1 MKEQKKRFMH
11 KLSLNKRLA
20 LVTLLILIPMITLV
34 GYLLYLLNG
43 TNQAFGNVT
52 ESITYANNYSTEFR
66 ERMDY
71 SMYLAVIRGEP
82 VSMLE
87 EGRVTVNGV
96 KIVNPYSYIEEL
108 DQAFDIM
115 EEIAT
120 VSSNKNLAT
129 RMQRTLNSL
138 SRKVKEID
146 ENMDKSVNYD
156 ENLAILRGD
165 IYGLTEIIEG
175 GIQDYISAENAHF
188 SIIRDEMVEQCRTA
202 FQICFLIVV
211 AVSFF
216 AWMLSMMASRSVTRP
231 IRQLCDMAKL
241 LAKGDFSARTDTEAE
256 DEIAVLT
263 TSFNDMAGKIGNLV
277 ENIKTEQANLRMTET
292 KLMQAQINP
301 HFLYNALDTVNWM
314 AMKKGDT
321 EICDMVS
328 AISNLMRISIGNKQD
343 IFSIRQELKYVK
355 NYLYIQETRYRD
367 RFQVYFA
374 IDEKILDEKIPKLT
388 IQPLVEN
395 AIVHSVEVSKGK
407 TVLNINGYIEQ
418 GNVVIEIKD
427 DGVGMDRDTLLHLL
441 DPPEGEEKDIS
452 VAHTGLGMY
461 AVHQRLRYLYGE
473 EYGLT
478 ADSEPGNGTCIK
490 ICIPFTKGEEK
501 TWS

>member
-34 GYLLYLLNG
+34 GYLLYLLND

-241 LAKGDFSARTDTEAE
+241 LAKGDLIMWLAEAKQTEDVVSMVTWLSDFFRTTLSKGQDYITVEE
-256 DEIAVLT
+256 EKNHIDSYL
-263 TSFNDMAGKIGNLV
+263 KI
-277 ENIKTEQANLRMTET
+277 Q
-292 KLMQAQINP
+292 
-301 HFLYNALDTVNWM
+301 HFRY
-314 AMKKGDT
+314 
-321 EICDMVS
+321 
-328 AISNLMRISIGNKQD
+328 QD
-343 IFSIRQELKYVK
+343 ILEY
-355 NYLYIQETRYRD
+355 E
-367 RFQVYFA
+367 
-374 IDEKILDEKIPKLT
+374 IDIEEEIYDYMIPKLT
-388 IQPLVEN
+388 LQPLVEN
-395 AIVHSVEVSKGK
+395 ALYHGIKLKRGMGKILIQGFQKGERLIFR
-407 TVLNINGYIEQ
+407 VIDNG
-418 GNVVIEIKD
+418 K
-427 DGVGMDRDTLLHLL
+427 GMDEKTLNELR
-441 DPPEGEEKDIS
+441 KRI
-452 VAHTGLGMY
+452 AGLESASDGGFGLSN
-461 AVHQRLRYLYGE
+461 VNQRLQYYFGE
-473 EYGLT
+473 EYGVLLE
-478 ADSEPGNGTCIK
+478 SEENVGTEATIIMGAK
-490 ICIPFTKGEEK
+490 KNITL
-501 TWS
+501 S

>member
-34 GYLLYLLNG
+34 GYLLYLLND

-146 ENMDKSVNYD
+146 ENMDKAVNYD

-216 AWMLSMMASRSVTRP
+216 ALMLSMMASRSVTRP

-301 HFLYNALDTVNWM
+301 HFLYNTLDTIMWLAEGKQTEDVVSMVTWLSDFFRTTLS
-314 AMKKGDT
+314 KGQDYIT
-321 EICDMVS
+321 VEEEKNHIDS
-328 AISNLMRISIGNKQD
+328 YLKIQHFRYQD
-343 IFSIRQELKYVK
+343 ILEY
-355 NYLYIQETRYRD
+355 E
-367 RFQVYFA
+367 
-374 IDEKILDEKIPKLT
+374 IDIEEEIYDYMIPKLT
-388 IQPLVEN
+388 LQPLVEN
-395 AIVHSVEVSKGK
+395 ALYHGIKLKRGMGKILIQGFQKGERLIFR
-407 TVLNINGYIEQ
+407 VIDNG
-418 GNVVIEIKD
+418 K
-427 DGVGMDRDTLLHLL
+427 GMDEKTLNELR
-441 DPPEGEEKDIS
+441 KRI
-452 VAHTGLGMY
+452 AGLESASDGGFGLSN
-461 AVHQRLRYLYGE
+461 VNQRLQYYFGE
-473 EYGLT
+473 EYGVFLE
-478 ADSEPGNGTCIK
+478 SEENVGTEATIITGAK
-490 ICIPFTKGEEK
+490 KNITL
-501 TWS
+501 S

>member
-216 AWMLSMMASRSVTRP
+216 AWML
-231 IRQLCDMAKL
+231 
-241 LAKGDFSARTDTEAE
+241 
-256 DEIAVLT
+256 
-263 TSFNDMAGKIGNLV
+263 
-277 ENIKTEQANLRMTET
+277 
-292 KLMQAQINP
+292 
-301 HFLYNALDTVNWM
+301 
-314 AMKKGDT
+314 
-321 EICDMVS
+321 
-328 AISNLMRISIGNKQD
+328 
-343 IFSIRQELKYVK
+343 
-355 NYLYIQETRYRD
+355 
-367 RFQVYFA
+367 
-374 IDEKILDEKIPKLT
+374 
-388 IQPLVEN
+388 
-395 AIVHSVEVSKGK
+395 
-407 TVLNINGYIEQ
+407 
-418 GNVVIEIKD
+418 
-427 DGVGMDRDTLLHLL
+427 
-441 DPPEGEEKDIS
+441 
-452 VAHTGLGMY
+452 
-461 AVHQRLRYLYGE
+461 
-473 EYGLT
+473 
-478 ADSEPGNGTCIK
+478 
-490 ICIPFTKGEEK
+490 
-501 TWS
+501 